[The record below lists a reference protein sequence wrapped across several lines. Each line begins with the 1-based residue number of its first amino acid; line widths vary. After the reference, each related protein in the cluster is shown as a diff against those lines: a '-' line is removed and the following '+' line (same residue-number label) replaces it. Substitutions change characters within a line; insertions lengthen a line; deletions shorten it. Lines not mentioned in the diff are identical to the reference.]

1 MAYNLL
7 HSVAENPSQT
17 NFILYVGKEHMLPVT
32 QQVANFIN
40 NPD

>member
-7 HSVAENPSQT
+7 KNVAENPGQT
-17 NFILYVGKEHMLPVT
+17 NFILYVGKEHMMPVT

-40 NPD
+40 KPD